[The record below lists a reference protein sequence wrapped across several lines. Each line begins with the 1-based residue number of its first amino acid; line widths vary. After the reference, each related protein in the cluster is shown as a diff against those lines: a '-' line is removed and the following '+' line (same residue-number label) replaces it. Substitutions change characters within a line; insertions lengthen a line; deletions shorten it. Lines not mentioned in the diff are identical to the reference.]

1 MDRNYESRFAGNPTG
16 VNISRSII
24 NRDHSVKFSFNVGDV
39 VPFMCDDILPGDTVT
54 IDTSKVVRLQPM
66 VAPIMDEVFL
76 DTYYFFV
83 PYRLLWNHWVN
94 FMGENTASA
103 WEPEVEY
110 SVPQCE
116 IPHGGFAAG
125 TIADYM
131 GVPIN
136 EAGGQKISAMPFRA
150 YALICDQWFRSE
162 NLMTPVNVN
171 KDDSDIVGSNGA
183 DQVTDIVKGGK
194 PFIACKTFDY
204 FTAALPEPQKGPDV
218 TLPLGSVAPLS
229 GLAPVDGYSTAS
241 HKVGDTISS
250 GVVAPQLLYQAAG
263 TSTYQAPA
271 ADRALGTGSDANHSL
286 STYNPGNLGSDTGDL
301 HFSNLY
307 ANLNGLNADLSA
319 ATASTVNELRQAF
332 AIQKYYERLARGGSR
347 YIEMIKAFY
356 GVTSPDARLQR
367 AEYLGGNRIYLDVEQ
382 VAQQSSTKD
391 QPTPAGSV
399 FGLSVTGDTN
409 SDFTKSFTEHGL
421 LIGVCVA
428 RYHHTYQ
435 QGLERMWF
443 RKNLFDFYNPTFANL
458 GEVPILKKEIY
469 FTDDGVQNEEVFG
482 YQEAW
487 ADYRYKPNRVAGEMR
502 SAYATPLDS
511 WHLADNYKTVPSLSA
526 DWIREDKTMLDRALA
541 VTSQVS
547 NQLIA
552 DFYIKADYAR
562 PMPVYSIPG
571 LIDHN

>member
-24 NRDHSVKFSFNVGDV
+24 SRDHSVKFSFNVGDV

-54 IDTSKVVRLQPM
+54 IDTSKVVRLQPL

-83 PYRLLWNHWVN
+83 PYRLLWNHWIN

-110 SVPQCE
+110 SVPQVE
-116 IPHGGFAAG
+116 VPEGGYDAG

-131 GVPIN
+131 GVPIKV
-136 EAGGQKISAMPFRA
+136 AGGQKISAMPFRA

-171 KDDSDIVGSNGA
+171 KDDSDIVGSNGS
-183 DQVTDIVKGGK
+183 DQVIDIVKGGK

-204 FTAALPEPQKGPDV
+204 FTASLPEPQKGPDV
-218 TLPLGSVAPLS
+218 TLPLGSVAPLTGS
-229 GLAPVDGYSTAS
+229 APVLAGPGSNLN
-241 HKVGDTISS
+241 VGDSATVLNMSKVDGGKVVANDTDAFYLGITDIGNVASYPKSS
-250 GVVAPQLLYQAAG
+250 GSNQGYRTP
-263 TSTYQAPA
+263 
-271 ADRALGTGSDANHSL
+271 N
-286 STYNPGNLGSDTGDL
+286 
-301 HFSNLY
+301 NLY
-307 ANLNGLNADLSA
+307 ANLNGLNADLSM

-391 QPTPAGSV
+391 QPTPTGSV

-469 FTDDGVQNEEVFG
+469 FTDNAEQNDSVFG

-502 SAYATPLDS
+502 SAYSTPLDS
-511 WHLADNYKTVPSLSA
+511 WHLADNYSSVPSLSA
-526 DWIREDKTMLDRALA
+526 DWIREDKSMLDRALA

>member
-24 NRDHSVKFSFNVGDV
+24 SRDHSVKFSFNVGDV

-83 PYRLLWNHWVN
+83 PYRLLWNHWIN

-103 WEPEVEY
+103 WEPDVEY

-116 IPHGGFAAG
+116 IPTGGYDAG

-131 GVPIN
+131 GVPIKV
-136 EAGGQKISAMPFRA
+136 AAGQKISAMPFRA
-150 YALICDQWFRSE
+150 YALICDQWFRSA

-171 KDDSDIVGSNGA
+171 KDDSDIVGSNGS

-194 PFIACKTFDY
+194 PFVACKTFDY
-204 FTAALPEPQKGPDV
+204 FTASLPEPQKGPDV
-218 TLPLGSVAPLS
+218 TLPLGSVAPLN
-229 GLAPVDGYSTAS
+229 GLAPVQTGDSHMAVGDNMSAMTYMTVGSDSKIAGRPTAS
-241 HKVGDTISS
+241 LNLYAGANFGSAKTNSTFTAQGET
-250 GVVAPQLLYQAAG
+250 GFVVP
-263 TSTYQAPA
+263 
-271 ADRALGTGSDANHSL
+271 D
-286 STYNPGNLGSDTGDL
+286 
-301 HFSNLY
+301 NLY
-307 ANLNGLNADLSA
+307 ANLAGLNADLSQ

-469 FTDDGVQNEEVFG
+469 FTDNAEQNDSVFG

-511 WHLADNYKTVPSLSA
+511 WHLADNYSTVPSLSA

>member
-24 NRDHSVKFSFNVGDV
+24 SRDHSVKFSFNVGDV

-83 PYRLLWNHWVN
+83 PYRLLWNHWIN

-110 SVPQCE
+110 SVPQVE
-116 IPHGGFAAG
+116 VPTGGYDAG

-131 GVPIN
+131 GVPIKV
-136 EAGGQKISAMPFRA
+136 AGGQKISAMPFRA

-171 KDDSDIVGSNGA
+171 KDDSDIVGSNGG

-204 FTAALPEPQKGPDV
+204 FTASLPEPQKGPDV

-229 GLAPVDGYSTAS
+229 GYAPVGGHSTNRI
-241 HKVGDTISS
+241 VNVNDP
-250 GVVAPQLLYQAAG
+250 VNNNV
-263 TSTYQAPA
+263 
-271 ADRALGTGSDANHSL
+271 DR
-286 STYNPGNLGSDTGDL
+286 L
-301 HFSNLY
+301 HFVSMSGGKYSEPSHQVALATSNDDRLVGLTKASGMNFASDLVPDNLY
-307 ANLNGLNADLSA
+307 ANLSGLNADLSS

-421 LIGVCVA
+421 LVGVCVA

-443 RKNLFDFYNPTFANL
+443 RKKLFDFYNPTFANL
-458 GEVPILKKEIY
+458 GEVPVLKKEIY
-469 FTDDGVQNEEVFG
+469 FTDNTEQNESVFG

-511 WHLADNYKTVPSLSA
+511 WHLADNYSSVPSLSA

>member
-24 NRDHSVKFSFNVGDV
+24 SRDHSVKFSFNVGDV

-54 IDTSKVVRLQPM
+54 IDTSKVVRLQPL

-83 PYRLLWNHWVN
+83 PYRLLWNHWIN

-110 SVPQCE
+110 SVPQVE
-116 IPHGGFAAG
+116 VPTGGYDAG

-131 GVPIN
+131 GVPIKVG
-136 EAGGQKISAMPFRA
+136 AGQKISAMPFRA

-171 KDDSDIVGSNGA
+171 KDDSDIVGSNGS

-194 PFIACKTFDY
+194 PFVACKTFDY
-204 FTAALPEPQKGPDV
+204 FTASLPEPQKGPDV
-218 TLPLGSVAPLS
+218 TLPLGSIAPLTGQAPVVTSADNHLNVGDSGVAAMRMAFVDDSANVVNGPSGNTLLYTTATGSVRNANGNLSGSIGNVAP
-229 GLAPVDGYSTAS
+229 
-241 HKVGDTISS
+241 K
-250 GVVAPQLLYQAAG
+250 
-263 TSTYQAPA
+263 
-271 ADRALGTGSDANHSL
+271 
-286 STYNPGNLGSDTGDL
+286 
-301 HFSNLY
+301 NLY
-307 ANLNGLNADLSA
+307 ASLDGLNADLSM

-443 RKNLFDFYNPTFANL
+443 RKKLFDFYNPTFANL

-469 FTDDGVQNEEVFG
+469 FTDNAEQNDSVFG

-511 WHLADNYKTVPSLSA
+511 WHLADNYSTVPSLSA
-526 DWIREDKTMLDRALA
+526 DWLREDKTMLDRALA

>member
-24 NRDHSVKFSFNVGDV
+24 SRDHSVKFSFNVGDV

-83 PYRLLWNHWVN
+83 PYRLLWNHWIN

-110 SVPQCE
+110 SVPQVE
-116 IPHGGFAAG
+116 VPTGGYDAG

-131 GVPIN
+131 GVPIKVG
-136 EAGGQKISAMPFRA
+136 AGQKISAMPFRA

-171 KDDSDIVGSNGA
+171 KDDSDIVGSNGS

-218 TLPLGSVAPLS
+218 TLPLGSTAPIITGTEHLQ
-229 GLAPVDGYSTAS
+229 
-241 HKVGDTISS
+241 VGDNSTYTRFMTVGDDGKVHDKPTATGGLFVSGDS
-250 GVVAPQLLYQAAG
+250 GVLSATQNAP
-263 TSTYQAPA
+263 
-271 ADRALGTGSDANHSL
+271 GSPL
-286 STYNPGNLGSDTGDL
+286 GNLVP
-301 HFSNLY
+301 SNLY
-307 ANLNGLNADLSA
+307 ANLSG

-469 FTDDGVQNEEVFG
+469 FTDNAQQNDSVFG

-502 SAYATPLDS
+502 SAYQTSLDS
-511 WHLADNYKTVPSLSA
+511 WHLADNYSSVPSLSA

>member
-24 NRDHSVKFSFNVGDV
+24 SRDHSVKFSFNVGDV

-54 IDTSKVVRLQPM
+54 IDTSKVIRLQPM

-83 PYRLLWNHWVN
+83 PYRLLWDHWIN

-110 SVPQCE
+110 SVPQVE
-116 IPHGGFAAG
+116 IPTGGYDAG

-131 GVPIN
+131 GVPIKV
-136 EAGGQKISAMPFRA
+136 AGGQKVSAMPFRA

-171 KDDSDIVGSNGA
+171 KDDSDIVGSNGG

-194 PFIACKTFDY
+194 PFVACKTFDY
-204 FTAALPEPQKGPDV
+204 FTASLPEPQKGPDV
-218 TLPLGSVAPLS
+218 TLPLGSVAPI
-229 GLAPVDGYSTAS
+229 GGMAPVLTGEN
-241 HKVGDTISS
+241 HINVGDTVQQMRYAALDASNT
-250 GVVAPQLLYQAAG
+250 VVAYPSGA
-263 TSTYQAPA
+263 T
-271 ADRALGTGSDANHSL
+271 
-286 STYNPGNLGSDTGDL
+286 
-301 HFSNLY
+301 NLY
-307 ANLNGLNADLSA
+307 ASGGAGIAKYNSETISGENGSVVPKNLYASLDGLNADLSM

-443 RKNLFDFYNPTFANL
+443 RKKLFDFYNPTFANL

-469 FTDDGVQNEEVFG
+469 FTDNTDQNESVFG

-502 SAYATPLDS
+502 SAYTTPLDS
-511 WHLADNYKTVPSLSA
+511 WHLADNYKSVPSLSA

>member
-1 MDRNYESRFAGNPTG
+1 MDRNYETRFAGNPTG

-24 NRDHSVKFSFNVGDV
+24 SRDHSVKFSFNVGDV

-54 IDTSKVVRLQPM
+54 IDTSKVIRLQPM

-83 PYRLLWNHWVN
+83 PYRLLWNHWIN

-110 SVPQCE
+110 SVPQVE
-116 IPHGGFAAG
+116 IPSGGYDAG

-131 GVPIN
+131 GVPIKV
-136 EAGGQKISAMPFRA
+136 AGGQKVSAMPFRA

-171 KDDSDIVGSNGA
+171 KDDSDIVGSNGG

-194 PFIACKTFDY
+194 PFVACKTFDY
-204 FTAALPEPQKGPDV
+204 FTASLPEPQKGPDV
-218 TLPLGSVAPLS
+218 TLPLGSVAPLAGMAPVIAGNKHLVAGNSANALNLAQLDSTGKVLENATAGSVNVKAS
-229 GLAPVDGYSTAS
+229 GLVQGYNQIDGT
-241 HKVGDTISS
+241 V
-250 GVVAPQLLYQAAG
+250 
-263 TSTYQAPA
+263 
-271 ADRALGTGSDANHSL
+271 TGSL
-286 STYNPGNLGSDTGDL
+286 TP
-301 HFSNLY
+301 SNLY
-307 ANLNGLNADLSA
+307 ASLDGLNADLSM

-458 GEVPILKKEIY
+458 GEVPIKKKEIY
-469 FTDDGVQNEEVFG
+469 FTDNAEQNESVFG

-511 WHLADNYKTVPSLSA
+511 WHLADNYSTVPSLSA

-552 DFYIKADYAR
+552 DFFIKADYAR

>member
-24 NRDHSVKFSFNVGDV
+24 SRDHSVKFSFNVGDV

-83 PYRLLWNHWVN
+83 PYRLLWNHWIN

-110 SVPQCE
+110 SVPQVE
-116 IPHGGFAAG
+116 IPSGGYDAG

-131 GVPIN
+131 GVPIKV
-136 EAGGQKISAMPFRA
+136 AGGQKVSAMPFRA

-171 KDDSDIVGSNGA
+171 KDDSDIVGSNGG

-204 FTAALPEPQKGPDV
+204 FTASLPEPQKGPDV
-218 TLPLGSVAPLS
+218 TLPLGSIAPLS
-229 GLAPVDGYSTAS
+229 GQAPVSTGADSHLGNKSNYLKYSLL
-241 HKVGDTISS
+241 DTQGNVIDF
-250 GVVAPQLLYQAAG
+250 P
-263 TSTYQAPA
+263 TRSTNVFVTPFGNVKA
-271 ADRALGTGSDANHSL
+271 ADGSIGNELGYVTPN
-286 STYNPGNLGSDTGDL
+286 
-301 HFSNLY
+301 NLY
-307 ANLNGLNADLSA
+307 ASLDGLNADLSQ

-469 FTDDGVQNEEVFG
+469 FTDNAEQNDSVFG

-511 WHLADNYKTVPSLSA
+511 WHLADNYSSVPSLSA

>member
-83 PYRLLWNHWVN
+83 PYRLIWNHWIN

-116 IPHGGFAAG
+116 IPLGGYEAG

-136 EAGGQKISAMPFRA
+136 DAGGQKISAMPFRA

-204 FTAALPEPQKGPDV
+204 FTASLPEPQKGPDV
-218 TLPLGSVAPLS
+218 TLPLGSVAPLT
-229 GLAPVDGYSTAS
+229 GNAPVIPGGVHLNVNDNATHMKYALVNNGKVQNPATSNGQVLYGGNSGDAHTTSFTPSGGFLGY
-241 HKVGDTISS
+241 I
-250 GVVAPQLLYQAAG
+250 AP
-263 TSTYQAPA
+263 
-271 ADRALGTGSDANHSL
+271 
-286 STYNPGNLGSDTGDL
+286 
-301 HFSNLY
+301 SNLY
-307 ANLNGLNADLSA
+307 ANLSGLNADLSQ

-469 FTDDGVQNEEVFG
+469 FTDDTEQNESVFG

-511 WHLADNYKTVPSLSA
+511 WHLADNYKIAPSLSA

>member
-24 NRDHSVKFSFNVGDV
+24 SRDHSVKFSFNVGDV

-83 PYRLLWNHWVN
+83 PYRLLWNHWIN

-103 WEPEVEY
+103 WEPDVEY
-110 SVPQCE
+110 SVPQVE
-116 IPHGGFAAG
+116 VPTGGYDAG

-131 GVPIN
+131 GVPIKV
-136 EAGGQKISAMPFRA
+136 AGGQKISAMPFRA

-171 KDDSDIVGSNGA
+171 KDDSDIVGSNGS

-204 FTAALPEPQKGPDV
+204 FTASLPEPQKGPDV
-218 TLPLGSVAPLS
+218 KLPLGSVAPLS
-229 GLAPVDGYSTAS
+229 GYAPVGGHSTNRI
-241 HKVGDTISS
+241 VNVNDP
-250 GVVAPQLLYQAAG
+250 VNNNV
-263 TSTYQAPA
+263 
-271 ADRALGTGSDANHSL
+271 DR
-286 STYNPGNLGSDTGDL
+286 L
-301 HFSNLY
+301 HFVSMSGGKYSEPAHQVALATSNDDRLVGITKASGMNFASDLVPDNLY
-307 ANLNGLNADLSA
+307 ANLSGLNADLSS

-469 FTDDGVQNEEVFG
+469 FTDNAEQNESVFG

-502 SAYATPLDS
+502 SAYQTPLDS
-511 WHLADNYKTVPSLSA
+511 WHLADNYNTVPSLSA

>member
-24 NRDHSVKFSFNVGDV
+24 SRDHSVKFSFNVGDV

-83 PYRLLWNHWVN
+83 PYRLLWNHWIN

-110 SVPQCE
+110 SVPQVE
-116 IPHGGFAAG
+116 IPTGGYDAG

-131 GVPIN
+131 GVPIKV
-136 EAGGQKISAMPFRA
+136 AGGQKVSAMPFRA

-171 KDDSDIVGSNGA
+171 KDDSDIVGSNGG

-204 FTAALPEPQKGPDV
+204 FTASLPEPQKGPDV
-218 TLPLGSVAPLS
+218 KLPLGSVAPL
-229 GLAPVDGYSTAS
+229 GGMAPVVTGENHLVQGNAFKAMNFAYSTDNQTVNAAS
-241 HKVGDTISS
+241 TTAQNIYASANYGTAKAYNASVS
-250 GVVAPQLLYQAAG
+250 GNTGYVAP
-263 TSTYQAPA
+263 
-271 ADRALGTGSDANHSL
+271 
-286 STYNPGNLGSDTGDL
+286 
-301 HFSNLY
+301 SNLY
-307 ANLNGLNADLSA
+307 ASLDGLNADLSM

-469 FTDDGVQNEEVFG
+469 FTDNADQNDSVFG

-502 SAYATPLDS
+502 SAYSTPLDS
-511 WHLADNYKTVPSLSA
+511 WHLADNYSSVPSLSA

>member
-24 NRDHSVKFSFNVGDV
+24 SRDHSVKFSFNVGDV

-83 PYRLLWNHWVN
+83 PYRLLWNHWIN

-110 SVPQCE
+110 SVPQVE
-116 IPHGGFAAG
+116 VPTGGYDAG

-131 GVPIN
+131 GVPIKV
-136 EAGGQKISAMPFRA
+136 AGGQKISAMPFRA
-150 YALICDQWFRSE
+150 YALVCDQWFRSE
-162 NLMTPVNVN
+162 NLMSPVNVN
-171 KDDSDIVGSNGA
+171 KDDSDIVGSNGG

-194 PFIACKTFDY
+194 PFVACKTFDY
-204 FTAALPEPQKGPDV
+204 FTASLPEPQKGPDV
-218 TLPLGSVAPLS
+218 TLPLGTVAPLA
-229 GLAPVDGYSTAS
+229 GMAPVITGENHGKNDNPFKAMNWDYSEDNLNVSTPPTSAQNIYSSANYGTAKANS
-241 HKVGDTISS
+241 ATIS
-250 GVVAPQLLYQAAG
+250 GTTGYVAPA
-263 TSTYQAPA
+263 
-271 ADRALGTGSDANHSL
+271 
-286 STYNPGNLGSDTGDL
+286 
-301 HFSNLY
+301 NLY
-307 ANLNGLNADLSA
+307 ASLDGLNADLST

-443 RKNLFDFYNPTFANL
+443 RKKLFDFYNPTFANL
-458 GEVPILKKEIY
+458 GEVPILKKEIF
-469 FTDDGVQNEEVFG
+469 FTDNAEQNDSVFG

-511 WHLADNYKTVPSLSA
+511 WHLADNYSSVPSLSA

>member
-24 NRDHSVKFSFNVGDV
+24 SRDHSVKFSFNVGDV

-54 IDTSKVVRLQPM
+54 IDTSKVVRLQPL

-83 PYRLLWNHWVN
+83 PYRLLWNHWIN

-110 SVPQCE
+110 SVPQVE
-116 IPHGGFAAG
+116 VPTGGYNAG

-131 GVPIN
+131 GVPIKV
-136 EAGGQKISAMPFRA
+136 AGGQKISAMPFRA

-171 KDDSDIVGSNGA
+171 KDDSDIVGSNGG

-204 FTAALPEPQKGPDV
+204 FTASLPEPQKGPDV

-229 GLAPVDGYSTAS
+229 GQAPVNALSDAHIVTGDTAEPMRFALIDDSRNVLDAPSSSSNVYASSNNLTAKANSASVGNIVGNLAP
-241 HKVGDTISS
+241 
-250 GVVAPQLLYQAAG
+250 
-263 TSTYQAPA
+263 
-271 ADRALGTGSDANHSL
+271 N
-286 STYNPGNLGSDTGDL
+286 
-301 HFSNLY
+301 NLY
-307 ANLNGLNADLSA
+307 ANLSGLNADLSM

-458 GEVPILKKEIY
+458 GEVPILKKEIF
-469 FTDDGVQNEEVFG
+469 FTDNAEQNDSVFG

-502 SAYATPLDS
+502 SAYQTPLDS
-511 WHLADNYKTVPSLSA
+511 WHLADNYSTVPSLSA

>member
-24 NRDHSVKFSFNVGDV
+24 SRDHSVKFSFNVGDV

-83 PYRLLWNHWVN
+83 PYRLLWNHWIN

-110 SVPQCE
+110 SVPQVE
-116 IPHGGFAAG
+116 IPTGGYDAG

-131 GVPIN
+131 GVPIKVG
-136 EAGGQKISAMPFRA
+136 AGQKVSAMPFRA

-218 TLPLGSVAPLS
+218 KLPLGTVAPLT
-229 GLAPVDGYSTAS
+229 GMAPVVPGDDHNLNDNPFKAMRWSYSEDNLNVSVPPDKAQNIYSSANNGTAKAYQASVSGTTGY
-241 HKVGDTISS
+241 
-250 GVVAPQLLYQAAG
+250 VAPA
-263 TSTYQAPA
+263 
-271 ADRALGTGSDANHSL
+271 
-286 STYNPGNLGSDTGDL
+286 
-301 HFSNLY
+301 NLY
-307 ANLNGLNADLSA
+307 ASLNGLNADLSM

-435 QGLERMWF
+435 QGIERMWF

-469 FTDDGVQNEEVFG
+469 FTDNAAQNDSVFG

-502 SAYATPLDS
+502 SAYSTPLDS
-511 WHLADNYKTVPSLSA
+511 WHLADNYSTVPSLSA

>member
-24 NRDHSVKFSFNVGDV
+24 SRDHSVKFSFNVGDV

-54 IDTSKVVRLQPM
+54 IDTSKVIRLQPM

-83 PYRLLWNHWVN
+83 PYRLLWNHWIN
-94 FMGENTASA
+94 FMGENTGSA

-110 SVPQCE
+110 SVPQVE
-116 IPHGGFAAG
+116 IPTGGFNAG

-131 GVPIN
+131 GVPIKV
-136 EAGGQKISAMPFRA
+136 AGGQKISAMPFRA

-171 KDDSDIVGSNGA
+171 KDDSDIVGSNGG

-194 PFIACKTFDY
+194 PFVACKTFDY
-204 FTAALPEPQKGPDV
+204 FTASLPEPQKGPDV
-218 TLPLGSVAPLS
+218 TLPLGSVAPLGGMAPVLADEPHLVEGNTSKNVKFAAISNNTVQSTVPTGGLVSTSSGYMATNTS
-229 GLAPVDGYSTAS
+229 GLGTFGSN
-241 HKVGDTISS
+241 
-250 GVVAPQLLYQAAG
+250 VVP
-263 TSTYQAPA
+263 
-271 ADRALGTGSDANHSL
+271 
-286 STYNPGNLGSDTGDL
+286 
-301 HFSNLY
+301 SNLY
-307 ANLNGLNADLSA
+307 ASLDGLNADLSM

-382 VAQQSSTKD
+382 VPQQSSTKD

-469 FTDDGVQNEEVFG
+469 FTDNAEQNDSVFG

-502 SAYATPLDS
+502 SAYTTPLDS
-511 WHLADNYKTVPSLSA
+511 WHLADNYSSVPSLSA

>member
-1 MDRNYESRFAGNPTG
+1 MDRNYETRFSGNPTG

-24 NRDHSVKFSFNVGDV
+24 SRDHSVKFSFNVGDV

-83 PYRLLWNHWVN
+83 PYRLLWNHWIN
-94 FMGENTASA
+94 FMGENTSSA
-103 WEPEVEY
+103 WEPTVEY
-110 SVPQCE
+110 SVPQIE
-116 IPHGGFAAG
+116 IPVGGYEAG

-131 GVPIN
+131 GVPIKV
-136 EAGGQKISAMPFRA
+136 AGGQKISAMPFRA

-171 KDDSDIVGSNGA
+171 KDDSDIVGSNGS
-183 DQVTDIVKGGK
+183 DQVIDIVKGGK

-204 FTAALPEPQKGPDV
+204 FTASLPEPQKGPDV
-218 TLPLGSVAPLS
+218 TLPLGSVAPLD
-229 GLAPVDGYSTAS
+229 GLAPVVAGDIHIAKGDSVYPMSFVPVSNANIAEDYPNTSRNVFIRQGDGVARFTTEFAGQAS
-241 HKVGDTISS
+241 GSS
-250 GVVAPQLLYQAAG
+250 LAP
-263 TSTYQAPA
+263 
-271 ADRALGTGSDANHSL
+271 D
-286 STYNPGNLGSDTGDL
+286 
-301 HFSNLY
+301 NLY
-307 ANLNGLNADLSA
+307 ASLNGLNADLSM
-319 ATASTVNELRQAF
+319 ATGSTVNELRQAF

-391 QPTPAGSV
+391 EPTPAGSV

-443 RKNLFDFYNPTFANL
+443 RKKLFDFYNPTFANL
-458 GEVPILKKEIY
+458 GEVPIFKKEIY
-469 FTDDGVQNEEVFG
+469 FSDDSAQNNEVFG
-482 YQEAW
+482 YMEAW

-511 WHLADNYKTVPSLSA
+511 WHLADNYASVPSLSA

>member
-1 MDRNYESRFAGNPTG
+1 MDRNYETRFAGNPTG

-24 NRDHSVKFSFNVGDV
+24 SRDHSVKFSFNVGDV

-54 IDTSKVVRLQPM
+54 LDTSKVIRLQPM

-83 PYRLLWNHWVN
+83 PYRLLWDHWIN
-94 FMGENTASA
+94 FMGENTSSA

-110 SVPQCE
+110 SVPQVE
-116 IPHGGFAAG
+116 IPSGGYDAG

-131 GVPIN
+131 GIPIKV
-136 EAGGQKISAMPFRA
+136 AGGQKVSAMPFRA

-171 KDDSDIVGSNGA
+171 KDDSDIVGSNGS

-204 FTAALPEPQKGPDV
+204 FTASLPEPQKGPDV
-218 TLPLGSVAPLS
+218 TLPLGTVAPLGGMAPVLAGSKHLVAGNSATALNLAQLDSNGHVLESATAGSVNVKTS
-229 GLAPVDGYSTAS
+229 GLVQGYTPIDGS
-241 HKVGDTISS
+241 V
-250 GVVAPQLLYQAAG
+250 
-263 TSTYQAPA
+263 
-271 ADRALGTGSDANHSL
+271 TGSL
-286 STYNPGNLGSDTGDL
+286 TP
-301 HFSNLY
+301 SNLY
-307 ANLNGLNADLSA
+307 ASLDGLNADLSM

-391 QPTPAGSV
+391 EPTPAGSV

-458 GEVPILKKEIY
+458 GEVPILKKEIF
-469 FTDDGVQNEEVFG
+469 FTDNAEQNDSVFG

-502 SAYATPLDS
+502 SAYTTPLDS
-511 WHLADNYKTVPSLSA
+511 WHLADNYSTVPSLSA

>member
-24 NRDHSVKFSFNVGDV
+24 SRDHSVKFSFNVGDV

-83 PYRLLWNHWVN
+83 PYRLLWNHWIN

-103 WEPEVEY
+103 WEPDVEY
-110 SVPQCE
+110 SVPQCQ
-116 IPHGGFAAG
+116 IPVGGYDAG

-131 GVPIN
+131 GVPIKV
-136 EAGGQKISAMPFRA
+136 AAGQKISAMPFRA

-171 KDDSDIVGSNGA
+171 KDDSDIVGSNGG

-194 PFIACKTFDY
+194 PFVACKTFDY
-204 FTAALPEPQKGPDV
+204 FTASLPEPQKGPDV
-218 TLPLGSVAPLS
+218 NLPLGSVAPIS
-229 GLAPVDGYSTAS
+229 GLAPVDGYATD
-241 HKVGDTISS
+241 HLNVGDTLPSNIKEVR
-250 GVVAPQLLYQAAG
+250 GYRV
-263 TSTYQAPA
+263 
-271 ADRALGTGSDANHSL
+271 ADRKVAALSGNTYLSQSDGVMSYSNNAAS
-286 STYNPGNLGSDTGDL
+286 GNNYAY
-301 HFSNLY
+301 FPNNLY
-307 ANLNGLNADLSA
+307 ASLDGLNADLSA

-435 QGLERMWF
+435 QGLEKMWF

-469 FTDDGVQNEEVFG
+469 FTDNAEQNESVFG

-511 WHLADNYKTVPSLSA
+511 WHLADNYSSVPSLSA

>member
-54 IDTSKVVRLQPM
+54 IDTSKVIRLQPM

-83 PYRLLWNHWVN
+83 PYRLIWNHWIN

-110 SVPQCE
+110 SVPQVE
-116 IPHGGFAAG
+116 IPTGGYDAG

-131 GVPIN
+131 GVPIKV
-136 EAGGQKISAMPFRA
+136 AGGQKVSAMPFRA
-150 YALICDQWFRSE
+150 YAIICDQWFRSE
-162 NLMTPVNVN
+162 NLMTPINVN
-171 KDDSDIVGSNGA
+171 KDDSDIVGSNGG

-194 PFIACKTFDY
+194 PFVACKTFDY
-204 FTAALPEPQKGPDV
+204 FTASLPEPQKGPDV
-218 TLPLGSVAPLS
+218 TLPLGSVAPL
-229 GLAPVDGYSTAS
+229 GGMAPVIPGDV
-241 HKVGDTISS
+241 HLNVGDSS
-250 GVVAPQLLYQAAG
+250 STMSMKVVNNGSVQPAPSNPTMIALSGSGIVGSNEGSLGAFKG
-263 TSTYQAPA
+263 TVVP
-271 ADRALGTGSDANHSL
+271 D
-286 STYNPGNLGSDTGDL
+286 
-301 HFSNLY
+301 NLY
-307 ANLNGLNADLSA
+307 ASLDGLNADLSM

-469 FTDDGVQNEEVFG
+469 FTDNAEQNDSVFG

-511 WHLADNYKTVPSLSA
+511 WHLADNYSSVPSLSA

>member
-24 NRDHSVKFSFNVGDV
+24 SRDHSVKFSFNVGDV

-54 IDTSKVVRLQPM
+54 IDTSKVIRLQPL

-83 PYRLLWNHWVN
+83 PYRLLWNHWIN
-94 FMGENTASA
+94 FMGENTVSV

-110 SVPQCE
+110 SVPQVE
-116 IPHGGFAAG
+116 IPTGGYDAG

-131 GVPIN
+131 GVPIKV
-136 EAGGQKISAMPFRA
+136 AGGQKVSAMPFRA

-171 KDDSDIVGSNGA
+171 KDDSDIVGSNGS

-204 FTAALPEPQKGPDV
+204 FTASLPEPQKGPDV
-218 TLPLGSVAPLS
+218 KLPLGSVAPLS
-229 GLAPVDGYSTAS
+229 GQAPVVTGSTA
-241 HKVGDTISS
+241 HINVGDT
-250 GVVAPQLLYQAAG
+250 GVNTMQIASVKNSTVQTPAKGLLVSRENGLAG
-263 TSTYQAPA
+263 TVDGT
-271 ADRALGTGSDANHSL
+271 LGAFLAS
-286 STYNPGNLGSDTGDL
+286 PVP
-301 HFSNLY
+301 SNLY
-307 ANLNGLNADLSA
+307 ANLNGLNADLSM

-469 FTDDGVQNEEVFG
+469 FTDNAVQNDSVFG

-502 SAYATPLDS
+502 SAYTTPLDS
-511 WHLADNYKTVPSLSA
+511 WHLADNYTTVPSLSA

>member
-24 NRDHSVKFSFNVGDV
+24 SRDHSVKFSFNVGDV

-83 PYRLLWNHWVN
+83 PYRLLWNHWIN

-116 IPHGGFAAG
+116 IPQGGFEAG

-131 GVPIN
+131 GVPIKV
-136 EAGGQKISAMPFRA
+136 AGGQKISAMPFRA

-171 KDDSDIVGSNGA
+171 KDDSDILGSNGG

-204 FTAALPEPQKGPDV
+204 FTASLPEPQKGPDV
-218 TLPLGSVAPLS
+218 TLPLGSIAPLS
-229 GLAPVDGYSTAS
+229 GSAPVVADGS
-241 HKVGDTISS
+241 HLNVGDSSNPMKLSFIDSSNKVISNPSNATNLFASAS
-250 GVVAPQLLYQAAG
+250 GVTKAN
-263 TSTYQAPA
+263 TESI
-271 ADRALGTGSDANHSL
+271 TGEF
-286 STYNPGNLGSDTGDL
+286 GSIVPN
-301 HFSNLY
+301 NLY
-307 ANLNGLNADLSA
+307 ASLTGVNADLSQ

-469 FTDDGVQNEEVFG
+469 FTDNADQNDSVFG

-511 WHLADNYKTVPSLSA
+511 WHLADNYNSVPSLSA

-552 DFYIKADYAR
+552 DFFIKADYAR

>member
-24 NRDHSVKFSFNVGDV
+24 SRDHSVKFSFNVGDV

-83 PYRLLWNHWVN
+83 PYRLLWNHWIN

-110 SVPQCE
+110 SVPQVE
-116 IPHGGFAAG
+116 IPTGGYDAG

-131 GVPIN
+131 GVPIKV
-136 EAGGQKISAMPFRA
+136 AGGQKVSAMPFRA

-162 NLMTPVNVN
+162 NLMTPINVN
-171 KDDSDIVGSNGA
+171 KDDSDIVGSNGG

-204 FTAALPEPQKGPDV
+204 FTASLPEPQKGPDV
-218 TLPLGSVAPLS
+218 KLPLGSIAPLS
-229 GLAPVDGYSTAS
+229 GQAPVSTGAESHLGNKSNYLKYS
-241 HKVGDTISS
+241 
-250 GVVAPQLLYQAAG
+250 LLDAQG
-263 TSTYQAPA
+263 NVIEFPTRSTNVFVTPFGNVKA
-271 ADRALGTGSDANHSL
+271 ADGTIGSELGYVTPN
-286 STYNPGNLGSDTGDL
+286 
-301 HFSNLY
+301 NLY
-307 ANLNGLNADLSA
+307 ASLDGLNADLSQ

-428 RYHHTYQ
+428 RYQHTYQ

-469 FTDDGVQNEEVFG
+469 FTDNAEQNESVFG

-511 WHLADNYKTVPSLSA
+511 WHLADNYSIVPSLSA

>member
-1 MDRNYESRFAGNPTG
+1 MDRNYESRFSGNPTG

-24 NRDHSVKFSFNVGDV
+24 SRDHSVKFSFNVGDV

-54 IDTSKVVRLQPM
+54 IDTSKVIRLQPL

-83 PYRLLWNHWVN
+83 PYRLLWDHWIN
-94 FMGENTASA
+94 FMGENSTSP
-103 WEPEVEY
+103 WESEVEY
-110 SVPQCE
+110 SVPQCQ
-116 IPHGGFAAG
+116 IPTGGYKAG

-131 GVPIN
+131 GVPISV
-136 EAGGQKISAMPFRA
+136 AGGQKISAMPFRA

-171 KDDSDIVGSNGA
+171 KDDSDIIGSNGG

-194 PFIACKTFDY
+194 PFVACKTFDY
-204 FTAALPEPQKGPDV
+204 FTASLPEPQKGPDV
-218 TLPLGSVAPLS
+218 TLPLGSGAPLS
-229 GLAPVDGYSTAS
+229 GLAPV
-241 HKVGDTISS
+241 V
-250 GVVAPQLLYQAAG
+250 
-263 TSTYQAPA
+263 
-271 ADRALGTGSDANHSL
+271 
-286 STYNPGNLGSDTGDL
+286 TGDVHL
-301 HFSNLY
+301 NKGDSSTFMKIAPVANGSVQPNITATGPIYTGPDGTAGIGNTSVGAYQGGAVPSNLY
-307 ANLNGLNADLSA
+307 ASLNGLNADLSM

-367 AEYLGGNRIYLDVEQ
+367 TEYLGGNRIYLDVEQ

-391 QPTPAGSV
+391 EPTPAGSV

-443 RKNLFDFYNPTFANL
+443 RKSLFDFYNPTFANL

-469 FTDDGVQNEEVFG
+469 FTDNAEQNDSVFG

-502 SAYATPLDS
+502 SAYLQPLDS
-511 WHLADNYKTVPSLSA
+511 WHLADNYASVPSLSA

-541 VTSQVS
+541 VTSTVS